1 MQVTVSSRHT
11 EVTPP
16 LRSYAEQKAEKL
28 IKYYD
33 RINDVEV
40 VVDTGNDMMSVE
52 MIVHDEHRHK
62 FLAHCKDADAYAC
75 VDKCFA
81 KLERQLSEHKKKL
94 RNRKHQTD
102 DKHEMA

>member
-16 LRSYAEQKAEKL
+16 LRSYAEQKAGKL

-40 VVDTGNDMMSVE
+40 VVDSANEMMSVE

-62 FLAHCKDADAYAC
+62 FLAHCQDADAYAA

>member
-28 IKYYD
+28 SKYYD
-33 RINDVEV
+33 RIHDVEV
-40 VVDTGNDMMSVE
+40 VVDASKDTMSVE
-52 MIVHDEHRHK
+52 MIVHDEHRQK
-62 FLAHCKDADAYAC
+62 FLAHCQDADAYAA

-94 RNRKHQTD
+94 RNRKHLAE